1 MAPETQELMVAG
13 EERHRAGGI
22 IAVTAGDSMSD
33 EAKDAP
39 EVRVYDEA
47 KRRLASGEDE
57 LIPAEFANRILGGES
72 PVRVWCEYRGLTAN
86 ELATRAGI
94 SEADL
99 GQIESGDLSRVGV
112 LKRIAVVLNVDL
124 DDLI

>member
-1 MAPETQELMVAG
+1 
-13 EERHRAGGI
+13 
-22 IAVTAGDSMSD
+22 MSD
-33 EAKDAP
+33 DAKDAP
-39 EVRVYDEA
+39 EVRAYDEA

-72 PVRVWCEYRGLTAN
+72 PVRVWREYRGLTAN